1 MNRGMWQT
9 SPVMATGN
17 LYWQWN
23 PNAIPPPPL
32 PLPPSTPI
40 PFHASPSMFQP
51 YQQPPSLLLSSS
63 AWNDNQEFPESWC
76 QLLGSLVGDYES
88 HGNTNMKRTAENLEH
103 QVPIPSSNT
112 YMTQVKREVLNGGFV
127 YSQHQEHHNQVLQ
140 TTASSSRQI
149 SHLVS
154 SPTSCT
160 SYSSNVFDFSSGKSK
175 KQPISSDRSPEC
187 NSSATGAAVKK
198 AKLQAAGAG
207 QSSFKGRKVKLGD
220 RVTALHQLVSPFGK
234 TDTASVLLEAIGYIR
249 FLQAQIAALSSP
261 YMDTAPG
268 SLTHPV
274 KGETEGCGCPQDSD
288 QQKVADEPKKD
299 LRSRGLCL
307 VPVYRILN
315 AGSENGAG
323 FWPAAAGAGF
333 QCDR

>member
-1 MNRGMWQT
+1 
-9 SPVMATGN
+9 MATGN
-17 LYWQWN
+17 LSWQWN

-32 PLPPSTPI
+32 PLPPSTPLH
-40 PFHASPSMFQP
+40 FHASPSMFQP

-76 QLLGSLVGDYES
+76 QLLLGGLVGDYES
-88 HGNTNMKRTAENLEH
+88 HGNINMKRTAEYLEH
-103 QVPIPSSNT
+103 QVLIPSSNT

-127 YSQHQEHHNQVLQ
+127 YSHHQEHHNQELQ
-140 TTASSSRQI
+140 TTASSSQQI

-160 SYSSNVFDFSSGKSK
+160 SYSSNSNVLDFSSGKSE
-175 KQPISSDRSPEC
+175 KQETSGRSPEC
-187 NSSATGAAVKK
+187 NTSATGAAVKK
-198 AKLQAAGAG
+198 AKLQAPGAG
-207 QSSFKGRKVKLGD
+207 QSSFKVRKEKLGD

-261 YMDTAPG
+261 YMSTASG

-274 KGETEGCGCPQDSD
+274 KVETEGCGCSQDSD
-288 QQKVADEPKKD
+288 QKVADEPKKD

-307 VPVYRILN
+307 VSVSRILN
-315 AGSENGAG
+315 AGSENGVG

-333 QCDR
+333 Q